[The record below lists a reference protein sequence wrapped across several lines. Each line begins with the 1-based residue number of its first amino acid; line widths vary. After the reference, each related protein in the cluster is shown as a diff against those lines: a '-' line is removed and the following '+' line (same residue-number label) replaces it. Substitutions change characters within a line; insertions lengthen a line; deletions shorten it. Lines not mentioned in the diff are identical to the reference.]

1 MSGGYCSS
9 WCAGPHCYGFSYC
22 GAQALGHVSFST
34 CGSQALEHRLN
45 SHGTLAYLLL
55 GMWDLPGSG
64 IKSGSFTLAGIFFT
78 TESPGNPHQYS
89 FNETIFI
96 VQVLYAERI
105 PSSIYLTAFNV
116 ISVTLFFFSFETF
129 RTPLFRRQGRS

>member
-1 MSGGYCSS
+1 MGFPGQEYWSGLLFPIPGNLPDP
-9 WCAGPHCYGFSYC
+9 GIEP
-22 GAQALGHVSFST
+22 VSPAS
-34 CGSQALEHRLN
+34 LV
-45 SHGTLAYLLL
+45 
-55 GMWDLPGSG
+55 
-64 IKSGSFTLAGIFFT
+64 LAGIFFT

-89 FNETIFI
+89 FNETIFM

-116 ISVTLFFFSFETF
+116 ISVTLFFFSIETF